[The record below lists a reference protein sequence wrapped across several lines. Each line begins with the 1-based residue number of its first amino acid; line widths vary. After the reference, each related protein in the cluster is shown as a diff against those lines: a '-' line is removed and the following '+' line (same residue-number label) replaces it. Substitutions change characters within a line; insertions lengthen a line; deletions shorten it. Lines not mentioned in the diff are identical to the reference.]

1 MRAGGERRYTAPM
14 RSSRPALLAALLLAG
29 CNAAAPLVDAP
40 AEAAVP
46 EAADAGPAQAPGLD
60 AGAPV
65 EPVDA
70 GPLLG
75 PPYPIVLLHGMGG
88 FEQLQNL
95 PLDVSYFNG
104 VSDDLG
110 KHGEREVFVTL
121 APPYDS
127 SEERA
132 KAIAAQVDAVLAR
145 THRAKVNLVGHSQ
158 GGLDAR
164 ILASPRGLGYGDRIA
179 SVTTIATPHRGTR
192 VCDAA
197 LGLLDFLPKG
207 DVDAFTG
214 ALLKLLQKSVY
225 EVESNPDL
233 RAQVVQLSEDYML
246 NHFNPKYVD
255 DPRVKYASYAGRTN
269 LQTGLLDCDGA
280 YPNDPLR
287 VDLANPLFL
296 PIAPLLA
303 GPLNHSNDGLV
314 TVESARWGTFMQCVP
329 ADHLKEVGVL
339 SVTQKDLVSKFDHLE
354 FFRTVVARL
363 RGGGF

>member
-1 MRAGGERRYTAPM
+1 MPI
-14 RSSRPALLAALLLAG
+14 
-29 CNAAAPLVDAP
+29 
-40 AEAAVP
+40 
-46 EAADAGPAQAPGLD
+46 
-60 AGAPV
+60 
-65 EPVDA
+65 DA

-88 FEQLQNL
+88 FEQLQHL
-95 PLDVSYFNG
+95 PVDVEYFNG
-104 VSDDLG
+104 VVADL
-110 KHGEREVFVTL
+110 KQHGEPEVFATL
-121 APPYDS
+121 AAPYDS
-127 SEERA
+127 SEQRA
-132 KAIAAQVDAVLAR
+132 QAIAAQLDVILAT

-164 ILASPRGLGYGDRIA
+164 ILASPQGLAYGDRIA
-179 SVTTIATPHRGTR
+179 SVTTIATPHRGTQ

-197 LGLLDFLPKG
+197 LGLLDVLPKG
-207 DVDAFTG
+207 DVDAFTE

-225 EVESNPDL
+225 EVQTVPNL
-233 RAQVVQLSEDYML
+233 RSQVVELSEDYML
-246 NHFNPKYVD
+246 NHFNPKYLD

-269 LQTGLLDCDGA
+269 LQTGLLDCDGK
-280 YPNDPLR
+280 YPNDPLH

-314 TVESARWGTFMQCVP
+314 TVESAKWGTFMQCVP

-339 SVTQKDLVSKFDHLE
+339 SVSQKDLVSKFDHLE
-354 FFRTVVARL
+354 FFRTVVSRV